1 MPDSVERVGHLPH
14 AREPGGLQRA
24 RLSEQVVDEEQ
35 RAGHRTMGSVGG
47 QGRVRQR
54 PNAGANANANANAYA
69 YAYAIAIAIASTDA
83 SAFAFAHAST
93 GAYTG
98 PRTRTRTRTRTSASA
113 FTGRRQAGLLSVL
126 EPDHDLHGEQRRLV
140 PGEELPRQVV
150 DARQFEQHDAA
161 RWRPVGG

>member
-1 MPDSVERVGHLPH
+1 M
-14 AREPGGLQRA
+14 
-24 RLSEQVVDEEQ
+24 
-35 RAGHRTMGSVGG
+35 
-47 QGRVRQR
+47 RQR
-54 PNAGANANANANAYA
+54 PNAGAYANAYA
-69 YAYAIAIAIASTDA
+69 YAIAIAIAIASTDA
-83 SAFAFAHAST
+83 SAFAHAST

-98 PRTRTRTRTRTSASA
+98 PRTRTRTRTRTIASTSASA

>member
-1 MPDSVERVGHLPH
+1 
-14 AREPGGLQRA
+14 
-24 RLSEQVVDEEQ
+24 
-35 RAGHRTMGSVGG
+35 
-47 QGRVRQR
+47 VRQR
-54 PNAGANANANANAYA
+54 PNAGAYAIAYAIAYA
-69 YAYAIAIAIASTDA
+69 YAYAYAIASTDAIAIAIASTDA

-98 PRTRTRTRTRTSASA
+98 PRTRTSASASA

>member
-1 MPDSVERVGHLPH
+1 M
-14 AREPGGLQRA
+14 
-24 RLSEQVVDEEQ
+24 
-35 RAGHRTMGSVGG
+35 
-47 QGRVRQR
+47 RQR
-54 PNAGANANANANAYA
+54 PNAYAYA
-69 YAYAIAIAIASTDA
+69 YAYAIAIAIAIAIASTDASTDASADASAGTFASTDA

-98 PRTRTRTRTRTSASA
+98 PRASTRTSASA

>member
-1 MPDSVERVGHLPH
+1 M
-14 AREPGGLQRA
+14 
-24 RLSEQVVDEEQ
+24 
-35 RAGHRTMGSVGG
+35 
-47 QGRVRQR
+47 RQR

-140 PGEELPRQVV
+140 PGEELPRQEV

>member
-1 MPDSVERVGHLPH
+1 M
-14 AREPGGLQRA
+14 
-24 RLSEQVVDEEQ
+24 
-35 RAGHRTMGSVGG
+35 
-47 QGRVRQR
+47 RQR

>member
-1 MPDSVERVGHLPH
+1 M
-14 AREPGGLQRA
+14 
-24 RLSEQVVDEEQ
+24 
-35 RAGHRTMGSVGG
+35 
-47 QGRVRQR
+47 RQR
-54 PNAGANANANANAYA
+54 PNAGAYAIAYA
-69 YAYAIAIAIASTDA
+69 YAYAIAIASTDA
-83 SAFAFAHAST
+83 SADASAGTFAHAHAST

-98 PRTRTRTRTRTSASA
+98 PRASTSTSTSA

>member
-1 MPDSVERVGHLPH
+1 M
-14 AREPGGLQRA
+14 
-24 RLSEQVVDEEQ
+24 
-35 RAGHRTMGSVGG
+35 
-47 QGRVRQR
+47 RQR
-54 PNAGANANANANAYA
+54 PNAGAYAIAYA
-69 YAYAIAIAIASTDA
+69 YAYAIAIAIAIASTDASTDA

-98 PRTRTRTRTRTSASA
+98 PRTRTRTRTRTIASTSASA

>member
-1 MPDSVERVGHLPH
+1 M
-14 AREPGGLQRA
+14 
-24 RLSEQVVDEEQ
+24 
-35 RAGHRTMGSVGG
+35 
-47 QGRVRQR
+47 RQR
-54 PNAGANANANANAYA
+54 PNAGAYAIAYAYAYA
-69 YAYAIAIAIASTDA
+69 YAYAIAIASTDA
-83 SAFAFAHAST
+83 SADASAGTFAHAHAHAST

-98 PRTRTRTRTRTSASA
+98 PRASTSTSTSA

>member
-1 MPDSVERVGHLPH
+1 M
-14 AREPGGLQRA
+14 
-24 RLSEQVVDEEQ
+24 
-35 RAGHRTMGSVGG
+35 
-47 QGRVRQR
+47 RQR
-54 PNAGANANANANAYA
+54 PNAGAYANAYA
-69 YAYAIAIAIASTDA
+69 YAIAIASTDA